1 MKKAIAGIDPDLPVT
16 SIRTM
21 NDVIS
26 NSMGDYRVYTQLLG
40 VFAGA
45 AALLATIGIYG
56 VMSYFVTERTREIGI
71 RVALGAG
78 HEDILSLVGVL
89 GLKLAV
95 LGVATG
101 AALAFAV
108 TRFIATFLFG
118 VKATD
123 PITYGIVAMGLIG
136 VALLACY
143 VPARRA
149 LRVDPMIA
157 LRYE

>member
-1 MKKAIAGIDPDLPVT
+1 MFPGGTALPHLNHYVVIRKASEANSGGNEVAAEVKKAIAGIDPDLPVT

-95 LGVATG
+95 LGVAAG

-108 TRFIATFLFG
+108 TRFIATF
-118 VKATD
+118 
-123 PITYGIVAMGLIG
+123 
-136 VALLACY
+136 
-143 VPARRA
+143 
-149 LRVDPMIA
+149 
-157 LRYE
+157 